1 MSANGTA
8 ERLSVARQAVAEL
21 IDIVRAEGRPGTEGW
36 YRMLLDIRD
45 TLADAGDAT
54 DSGNSAGAAGERALA
69 DAAAMFDALY
79 AGPRNFSEF
88 HIWRTDEPERLA
100 ANRRL
105 SQLIDELE
113 SALRAA

>member
-1 MSANGTA
+1 MSDEAA
-8 ERLSVARQAVAEL
+8 ERLSRARQAVAEL
-21 IDIVRAEGRPGTEGW
+21 IDIVHAEGRPGTESW

-45 TLADAGDAT
+45 TLAD
-54 DSGNSAGAAGERALA
+54 SGKADERALGE
-69 DAAAMFDALY
+69 AANMFAALY

-88 HIWRTDEPERLA
+88 HIWRTGEPERLA

-105 SQLIDELE
+105 SQVIDELD